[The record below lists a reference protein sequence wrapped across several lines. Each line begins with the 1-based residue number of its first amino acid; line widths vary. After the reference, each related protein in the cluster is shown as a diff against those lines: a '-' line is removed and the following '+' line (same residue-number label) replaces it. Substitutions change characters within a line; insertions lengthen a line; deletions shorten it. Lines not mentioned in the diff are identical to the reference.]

1 MEAGVPQGSVLG
13 PVLWNVVFDEVVGLA
28 EEDERSNII
37 CYADDTLI
45 IVTGNDLRL
54 TQLKASLLV
63 ARTIIVIKRLGLS
76 VAKEK
81 TEAILFHKRGSIGLP
96 ASILV
101 EDTSIKFSSSI
112 KYLEIYIDVN
122 WLFSSHFRYVEEK
135 ATRVV
140 RALNRLMPNLR
151 GPDEHRR
158 RLFANV
164 VLSVIQYGAPIW
176 ADVFIKKSCVQ
187 PGLYR
192 LQRTIAQ
199 RVISAYRTVSSDAAL
214 LLARLPPIKLL
225 ASSRKRTY
233 ERLKELRDSGNIEGV
248 NKKEIRESEFINLC
262 NVWRTILEKPNSSGE
277 FTKLFIVPRLEEWL
291 TRDTANGM
299 TFHLTKV
306 LTNHGCFSKYLYRI
320 QKRPNN
326 TCFMCGMDDEP
337 HPKMTRTTPSGTAR
351 CGIRV
356 VSK

>member
-1 MEAGVPQGSVLG
+1 
-13 PVLWNVVFDEVVGLA
+13 
-28 EEDERSNII
+28 
-37 CYADDTLI
+37 
-45 IVTGNDLRL
+45 
-54 TQLKASLLV
+54 
-63 ARTIIVIKRLGLS
+63 
-76 VAKEK
+76 
-81 TEAILFHKRGSIGLP
+81 
-96 ASILV
+96 
-101 EDTSIKFSSSI
+101 
-112 KYLEIYIDVN
+112 
-122 WLFSSHFRYVEEK
+122 
-135 ATRVV
+135 
-140 RALNRLMPNLR
+140 MPNLR

-164 VLSVIQYGAPIW
+164 VLSVILYEAPIW

-299 TFHLTKV
+299 TFHLTQV

-326 TCFMCGMDDEP
+326 TCFMCGMDDEDDAYHTLRDCP
-337 HPKMTRTTPSGTAR
+337 MWDTSRLEMREKLGLPRNFSMSDVMDCIMSSRNSWIAFSSFVEGIMREKEDEERRLERIRSSSSSPSSSFVADDESG
-351 CGIRV
+351 
-356 VSK
+356 SD